1 MDEQTRITPEAEQSE
16 WAIERPW
23 PASALDPRVDVEK
36 LEPMIAMHEGLKAKE
51 AELAFN
57 AAS

>member
-1 MDEQTRITPEAEQSE
+1 VLTL
-16 WAIERPW
+16 IERLP
-23 PASALDPRVDVEK
+23 LDPRVDVEK

>member
-36 LEPMIAMHEGLKAKE
+36 IERMMAMH
-51 AELAFN
+51 
-57 AAS
+57 